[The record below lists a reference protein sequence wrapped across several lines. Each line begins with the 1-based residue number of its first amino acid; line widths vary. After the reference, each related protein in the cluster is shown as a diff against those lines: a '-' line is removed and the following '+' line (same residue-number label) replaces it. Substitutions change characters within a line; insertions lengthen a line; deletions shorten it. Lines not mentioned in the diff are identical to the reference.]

1 MPISWSAVLPGLT
14 LLSVLATLSP
24 VYAQNSTAAT
34 AAGAATGITT
44 QAGTAMPDSSAYQ
57 ATSTSASGSSA
68 SASASATASTAMLP
82 STAPTGKIEGDYTG
96 ALRPQVHFSPPVV
109 RELTL
114 TRREG

>member
-14 LLSVLATLSP
+14 LLSVLTTLSP

-44 QAGTAMPDSSAYQ
+44 QAGTAMPDSSSYQ

-68 SASASATASTAMLP
+68 SASASTSTVMVP

-109 RELTL
+109 GDLIRTEC
-114 TRREG
+114 EG

>member
-68 SASASATASTAMLP
+68 SASASAVMVP

-109 RELTL
+109 RNL
-114 TRREG
+114 TRTKCEG